1 MATRFMYK
9 ALATAALGIALS
21 LVLGPATTTS
31 PAWGN
36 TAGALQL
43 GPTANPFAGSWSGTW
58 SELDIDGTYIYG
70 TQDWTISNAGRM
82 TGTIYNITFDISGA
96 VVGHVGADGNIMVI
110 SLTPGDDPS
119 ISGFPFQGTA
129 VIDGVGN
136 LVVTSTGVFSGGPSG
151 VAILERN

>member
-58 SELDIDGTYIYG
+58 SEPGIVG
-70 TQDWTISNAGRM
+70 TQTWTISNRGRM
-82 TGTIYNITFDISGA
+82 TGTIYNITFDVSGA
-96 VVGHVGADGNIMVI
+96 SVGHVGADGNFVGIFM
-110 SLTPGDDPS
+110 TPGDDPVT
-119 ISGFPFQGTA
+119 SGFPFQGTA
-129 VIDGVGN
+129 VIDGDGN
-136 LVVTSTGVFSGGPSG
+136 LVITSTAMFSGGPSG